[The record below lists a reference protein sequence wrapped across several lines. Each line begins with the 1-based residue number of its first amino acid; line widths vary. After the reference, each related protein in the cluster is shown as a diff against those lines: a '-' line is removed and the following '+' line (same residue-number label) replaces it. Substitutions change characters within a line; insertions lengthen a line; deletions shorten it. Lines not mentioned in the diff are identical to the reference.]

1 MSSSSRRGRLEQGQD
16 LADESNTGD
25 VGARYAGALLDLAVE
40 TGVADA
46 VEQDLKGL
54 KAMLAASSDLRSLIA
69 SPKFSAEEKG
79 QGLAAVAAR
88 AEACDTTVRF
98 LGVLAANRRAAALP
112 AVIVSYERLAAARRG
127 LVAAEVV
134 TAAPL
139 SKAQAKALADT
150 LANAI
155 GREPQIDTRVDP
167 TILGGLKVRVG
178 SRLYDASLKT
188 KLDSLKFAL
197 KRA

>member
-1 MSSSSRRGRLEQGQD
+1 M
-16 LADESNTGD
+16 
-25 VGARYAGALLDLAVE
+25 GARYAGALLDLAVE

-46 VEQDLKGL
+46 VEADLKGL
-54 KAMLAASSDLRSLIA
+54 KAMLAASDDLRSLIA
-69 SPKFSAEEKG
+69 SPKFTTEDKAK
-79 QGLAAVAAR
+79 GLAAVAAR
-88 AEACDTTVRF
+88 AGACETTTRF
-98 LGVLAANRRAAALP
+98 LGLLAANRRTGALA
-112 AVIVSYERLAAARRG
+112 AVINAFERLWAERRG
-127 LVAAEVV
+127 FVAAEVV

-139 SKAQAKALADT
+139 SKAQAKVLAET

-167 TILGGLKVRVG
+167 GILGGLKVRVG

>member
-1 MSSSSRRGRLEQGQD
+1 MAEGSHS
-16 LADESNTGD
+16 D
-25 VGARYAGALLDLAVE
+25 VGARYARALLDLAVE
-40 TGVADA
+40 TGAGDA
-46 VEQDLKGL
+46 VEADLKGL
-54 KAMLAASSDLRSLIA
+54 KAMLAGSPDLRTLIA
-69 SPKFSAEEKG
+69 SPKFTSEEKAK
-79 QGLAAVAAR
+79 GLAAVAAR
-88 AEACDTTVRF
+88 ARACETTARF
-98 LGVLAANRRAAALP
+98 LGVLTANRRAAALG
-112 AVIVSYERLAAARRG
+112 AVVDAYQRLAAERRG
-127 LVAAEVV
+127 FVAAEVV

-139 SKAQAKALADT
+139 SKTQAKALAET

-167 TILGGLKVRVG
+167 AILGGLKVRVG